1 MALNIYHEARG
12 EPVVGQVAVAQSVL
26 NRIADNRYPN
36 TVCGVVKQAKY
47 NPWDSVTPIRNQ
59 CQYSWFCDGK
69 SDTPKDDKAMLEA
82 TIVAQFVLSGSSRD
96 VTEGATHYHAD
107 YVYPY
112 WADSLIP
119 TIKIGS
125 HIYYR

>member
-12 EPVVGQVAVAQSVL
+12 EPIVGQVAVAQSVL
-26 NRIADNRYPN
+26 NRVADKRYPN

-47 NPWDSVTPIRNQ
+47 SAWNAEVPIRNQ

-69 SDTPKDDKAMLEA
+69 PDAPLDDKSMLES
-82 TIVAQFVLSGSSRD
+82 TIVAQLVLSGGSRD
-96 VTEGATHYHAD
+96 ITGGATHYHAD
-107 YVYPY
+107 YVQPY
-112 WADSLIP
+112 WADSLTI